1 MNEII
6 SKRNALLAETVI
18 KGLKSRN
25 MTGWYAASRED
36 ALTIALGLIPGGSSR
51 QSARTDPRRKL
62 RHNGRRHERP

>member
-25 MTGWYAASRED
+25 MTGWYASSREE
-36 ALTIALGLIPGGSSR
+36 ALDIALGISHRWIPAS
-51 QSARTDPRRKL
+51 
-62 RHNGRRHERP
+62 